1 MIYLSY
7 LVFIAIIIFLY
18 IANDINLRRR
28 DVAQARLLWFAAAR
42 QTDPEIGNDVEKF
55 SRLTAEKPT
64 PDLLAARD
72 FYLKNYGKLASCCR
86 RHSMV
91 AAILRVHLNE
101 EKFL

>member
-7 LVFIAIIIFLY
+7 LIFIAVIIFLY

-28 DVAQARLLWFAAAR
+28 DVAQARIIWFAAAR
-42 QTDPEIGNDVEKF
+42 RSDPAVANDVEKF
-55 SRLTAEKPT
+55 FHLTAEKPT
-64 PDLLAARD
+64 PELLAARD
-72 FYLKNYGKLASCCR
+72 LYLKNYGKLANCCR
-86 RHSMV
+86 RHHIV